1 MWSLAKIKK
10 NLDNKIKDLLFKNI
24 RIRKFKSYVN
34 LTIIPYFIKSFIALF
49 LLIIFSFLFLKVFK
63 EELLNKIYLE
73 SSDYLYSYLNLDD
86 SEFSSIKIF
95 GIQRAKEDEIRN
107 LIKKVKEENK
117 KDKDFLIEKIAK
129 EIRNNQKWVNE
140 INVYRTLPNNLNIK
154 IIEYIPFALW
164 QDEDKKFVIDRDG
177 NKIKIENYENYENLI
192 ILSGKNANLNVKSL
206 FNILSMSPEITSK
219 VYSATWVGQRRWDIR
234 FESGLLVK
242 LPSSSIKESWQKLIE
257 IYNQEGALYNLK
269 IIDLRIDKKTYL
281 EYKSKI

>member
-1 MWSLAKIKK
+1 MWNLAKIKK

-49 LLIIFSFLFLKVFK
+49 FLILFSFLFLKFFK
-63 EELLNKIYLE
+63 QEFLNKIYLKT
-73 SSDYLYSYLNLDD
+73 SDYFYNYLNLDN
-86 SEFSSIKIF
+86 SEFSSIKIS
-95 GIQRAKEDEIRN
+95 GIEKTKENEIRD
-107 LIKKVKEENK
+107 LIKKVQKENK
-117 KDKDFLIEKIAK
+117 KSQDFLIKKIAK
-129 EIRNNQKWVNE
+129 EIKDNQKWVNE
-140 INVYRTLPNNLNIK
+140 INVYRILPNSLNIK

-164 QDEDKKFVIDRDG
+164 QDENQKFVIDRDG

-206 FNILSMSPEITSK
+206 FNILSISPQITSK
-219 VYSATWVGQRRWDIR
+219 VYSATWVSQRRWDIR

-242 LPSSSIKESWQKLIE
+242 LPSSNIEQSWQKLIE

-281 EYKSKI
+281 EYKSKT